1 MHPRQSLTDPLVA
14 MGEFGEAEAL
24 LIEDLEDIRADDDR
38 AWAVSR

>member
-1 MHPRQSLTDPLVA
+1 MHPRQSLTKPVFA
-14 MGEFGEAEAL
+14 HREFGEAEAL